1 MMADPRQCCDSIV
14 TKESLKVLRELRS
27 AQASAMKGGRLL
39 EKEFEITCLFRF
51 LMHLEG
57 PDSLLIDRAAA
68 KEFLVVE
75 INEGGNSVEQ

>member
-1 MMADPRQCCDSIV
+1 
-14 TKESLKVLRELRS
+14 
-27 AQASAMKGGRLL
+27 L

>member
-1 MMADPRQCCDSIV
+1 
-14 TKESLKVLRELRS
+14 
-27 AQASAMKGGRLL
+27 
-39 EKEFEITCLFRF
+39 
-51 LMHLEG
+51 MHLEG